1 MRPTVQ
7 ANKSAQTE
15 GSLVSKLE
23 RLKQFKMVVFVE
35 SIEDYSFDNNNE
47 SSSPDPSYINDLNLS
62 NIPTINYNRNFS
74 IPSDLEDNVFLSRNR
89 ETPTPQATNNDKQ
102 QEVFKFANIA
112 VNKSTFIQQSTGDYN
127 SDSESRSPSLKEF
140 ETIEKSQEK
149 SQSLPKHRS
158 PVITDD
164 VYMYQTNNYNLA
176 NVGNNKNNQTLT
188 SKPPLGPNVPGS
200 NSTVSNSNTQKG
212 EAPLAQL
219 LNVSNQCLSTIEEC
233 SNETF
238 ESACSNQSRNP
249 IHQKSHSTSYED
261 DAEDHL
267 NSEWTF
273 DKKTI
278 GDMSQNI
285 TLRRG
290 SHKQRAV
297 ELNDEEHTMQDNQSE
312 RTLTGCQSMNPT
324 ANDLATAVTITDKLF
339 EKFCLVAN
347 DEIMAYPSLVGGSF
361 VDSLETSSQFADYN
375 KWVNVLYFLNI
386 FHKSFYSK
394 LVKNSPSW

>member
-1 MRPTVQ
+1 MSGLYNRPTVQ

-15 GSLVSKLE
+15 SSLVSKLE

-47 SSSPDPSYINDLNLS
+47 SSSPDPSCINDLNLS

-74 IPSDLEDNVFLSRNR
+74 IPSDLDDNVFLSRNR

-102 QEVFKFANIA
+102 LEVFKFANIA
-112 VNKSTFIQQSTGDYN
+112 VNKSTFIQQNTGDYN

-149 SQSLPKHRS
+149 AQSLPKHRS

-176 NVGNNKNNQTLT
+176 NVGNNSNNNNNNQTLT
-188 SKPPLGPNVPGS
+188 SKPPLGPNMSGP
-200 NSTVSNSNTQKG
+200 NNTVSNSNTQKG

-267 NSEWTF
+267 NSEWTI
-273 DKKTI
+273 DKRTI

-297 ELNDEEHTMQDNQSE
+297 EQNDEEQTMQDNQSE
-312 RTLTGCQSMNPT
+312 RTLTGCQSMNPLT
-324 ANDLATAVTITDKLF
+324 ATDLATAVTITDKLF

-361 VDSLETSSQFADYN
+361 LDSLEPSSQFADYN
-375 KWVNVLYFLNI
+375 KWVNISCFFFRLF
-386 FHKSFYSK
+386 S
-394 LVKNSPSW
+394 